1 MSMGKK
7 AFVLTM
13 SEITASFNIDRLA
26 ENLKEIAKER
36 LLKRNRNYRALKR
49 C

>member
-7 AFVLTM
+7 SFVLTM

-36 LLKRNRNYRALKR
+36 LLKRNRNYIALKR